1 MSEMYPADRMAD
13 KLRQAAH
20 GTGAHDQT
28 VMIVGREAKKF
39 LPGLRLQDLKET
51 RPGSGSFRVTRLQ
64 AELWIA
70 RLESIESATM
80 PVVPKT
86 TPERTTAMP
95 TVDLPER
102 SMDALVAIKSLGACT
117 ARQVAVE
124 VAGSEDK
131 ATDSRGWAQTI
142 RRLVSD
148 HGYVERN
155 DKGEYKLTSSG
166 RSAVN
171 RILKARASETESV
184 PGDTD
189 TEPVTD

>member
-1 MSEMYPADRMAD
+1 MISSELMLAE
-13 KLRQAAH
+13 LQAAVRRDAA
-20 GTGAHDQT
+20 AHDQ
-28 VMIVGREAKKF
+28 VVLIVAATAKAPEMRPKD
-39 LPGLRLQDLKET
+39 LR
-51 RPGSGSFRVTRLQ
+51 RVRDTYHVTLIQ
-64 AELWIA
+64 ARLWIR
-70 RLESIESATM
+70 RLENAKSATM

-86 TPERTTAMP
+86 TPERTPAMP
-95 TVDLPER
+95 TVELPER
-102 SMDALVAIKSLGACT
+102 SVDALIAIKSLGPCT

-124 VAGSEDK
+124 VAGSEED
-131 ATDSRGWAQTI
+131 ATDARGWAQTI

-171 RILKARASETESV
+171 RAIKARASESES
-184 PGDTD
+184 D

>member
-1 MSEMYPADRMAD
+1 MFLADEMRA
-13 KLRQAAH
+13 KLYYATRS
-20 GTGAHDQT
+20 TGAHDQV
-28 VMIVGREAKKF
+28 VMIVSVEAKKF

-51 RPGSGSFRVTRLQ
+51 RPGSGEYRVTRLQ
-64 AELWIA
+64 AELWIR
-70 RLESIESATM
+70 RLENAKSATM

-86 TPERTTAMP
+86 TPERTPAMP
-95 TVDLPER
+95 TVELPER
-102 SMDALVAIKSLGACT
+102 SVDALIAIKSLGPCT

-124 VAGSEDK
+124 VAGSEES

-171 RILKARASETESV
+171 RAIKARASASEGTTDS
-184 PGDTD
+184 D